1 MRIRRLPNGFVPIGT
16 KPQRIAQ
23 SYIMCIRLRIVV
35 LLFGAKPRDPSERLT
50 CLSHSSTLAVD
61 GHRLVRR
68 APLPG
73 GTAVQV
79 SCVPG
84 AAVFRHRTALTRYQL
99 SGPVKTLVERGQLLP
114 GSTFLDYGCGLGA
127 DIRGLRDLG
136 F

>member
-61 GHRLVRR
+61 GHRLVLR

-79 SCVPG
+79 SCVPSTE
-84 AAVFRHRTALTRYQL
+84 APRHRTARNRYHPPAP
-99 SGPVKTLVERGQLLP
+99 SNTPVKPAQLHP
-114 GSTFLDYGCGLGA
+114 
-127 DIRGLRDLG
+127 
-136 F
+136 